1 MGEKSKM
8 IGEFGEKTV
17 ENFLKLIGWGEAP
30 RNIEFFCHKE
40 KHDKTTHGLDFFFPY
55 KSPLVDFVLKKIN
68 ISVKFTD
75 KPYPNSPNSTF
86 KDYFKDLAST
96 IECFKSSPEYK
107 QIIKPIKDYS
117 KGEDIGVL
125 FWLSNDPETYTDLIP
140 KIANSILPAD
150 YNYDNIYIVD
160 NKRIDFIYLSL
171 KFAHSNFTDSDV
183 SFFYPD
189 TGKNINPTIKKNFGK
204 ILPVEYINSSI
215 LPLRI
220 ENKTTKQTTLALF
233 TIDSFEIEDLKR
245 LISLSQ
251 ELSKSWSSNILLCF
265 PDYNEIRHV
274 GEVRTAKSIF
284 EDSNLT
290 HNILV
295 KSYNDSF
302 KSLQSQ

>member
-30 RNIEFFCHKE
+30 RNIEFNCHKE
-40 KHDKTTHGLDFFFPY
+40 KHEKGTHGLDFFFPY

-86 KDYFKDLAST
+86 KGYFKDLAST
-96 IECFKSSPEYK
+96 IECFKTSPEYK
-107 QIIKPIKDYS
+107 EIINPIKNYS

-125 FWLSNDPETYTDLIP
+125 FWLSNDPETYTDLIS

-171 KFAHSNFTDSDV
+171 KFA
-183 SFFYPD
+183 Y
-189 TGKNINPTIKKNFGK
+189 
-204 ILPVEYINSSI
+204 
-215 LPLRI
+215 
-220 ENKTTKQTTLALF
+220 
-233 TIDSFEIEDLKR
+233 
-245 LISLSQ
+245 
-251 ELSKSWSSNILLCF
+251 
-265 PDYNEIRHV
+265 
-274 GEVRTAKSIF
+274 
-284 EDSNLT
+284 
-290 HNILV
+290 
-295 KSYNDSF
+295 
-302 KSLQSQ
+302 